1 MGWMWSGGTGFLFQ
15 EQPYPDGSDRVPHVL
30 CGRDHDGTHDCQ
42 RQFCEI
48 HPYPEG
54 PSISF
59 SEAFLLWDHR
69 ADADAL
75 DILCIDRSRE
85 CSGRNRDTIYLSCH
99 RDPMDILQEGR
110 LPGTAEAASVI
121 LAIGGVFL
129 LVTGGNLDRI
139 MVPADC
145 IWLGLASAVFLQ
157 YALCILKT

>member
-59 SEAFLLWDHR
+59 SKAFLLWDHR

-99 RDPMDILQEGR
+99 RDPMDILQEGK
-110 LPGTAEAASVI
+110 ASWY
-121 LAIGGVFL
+121 GRRRFCHSCHRRGFPS
-129 LVTGGNLDRI
+129 GYRRD
-139 MVPADC
+139 
-145 IWLGLASAVFLQ
+145 S
-157 YALCILKT
+157 